1 MNTLPGRREV
11 VDPVPAHLQRQERD
25 DQNPVERP
33 RGVFAEQT
41 QVDIEQVTRPRGRG
55 PGLLRVPAPVVA
67 PSRLGPD
74 RTGEHADGQKG
85 QSGVDQLVGRFEVVG
100 PTFDESHA
108 AQNEGAPQHRI
119 GEHVDGDMRDEPRA
133 LQGGHQRLV
142 VDFGFQNVDEG
153 EDRRHH
159 RREAEDSGVAP
170 PQVGHQSG
178 YAHEEGVPQ
187 PGLSHGAQR
196 RTLHVEPE
204 PCNECREDQR
214 AHAGQQN
221 GPAASF
227 PAEQRHPCA
236 GCPQHDGD
244 QREPIE
250 IIPREHHTRTLLQ
263 YVFRHRD
270 VSQSS
275 LFCLF
280 GPARNSRQPP
290 HSIMITPSHMTYFSG
305 SRTICTTQ

>member
-25 DQNPVERP
+25 NQNPVERS

-41 QVDIEQVTRPRGRG
+41 QVDVEQIPRPRRRG

-85 QSGVDQLVGRFEVVG
+85 QSGVDQFVGRVEVVG
-100 PTFDESHA
+100 PTFDEPHA
-108 AQNEGAPQHRI
+108 GEDKGAPQHRV

-142 VDFGFQNVDEG
+142 VNLGFQDVDEG

-159 RREAEDSGVAP
+159 RRETEDPGVAP
-170 PQVGHQSG
+170 AQVGQQSG

-187 PGLSHGAQR
+187 PGLPHRAQR

-204 PCNECREDQR
+204 SRNECREDQR

-221 GPAASF
+221 GPAAPF
-227 PAEQRHPCA
+227 PAEQRHPCT

-244 QREPIE
+244 HANQSKLSHVN
-250 IIPREHHTRTLLQ
+250 IILAHFYNTSSVTAMFHKVPYFVCSGRPETTGSLRTA
-263 YVFRHRD
+263 
-270 VSQSS
+270 S
-275 LFCLF
+275 
-280 GPARNSRQPP
+280 
-290 HSIMITPSHMTYFSG
+290 
-305 SRTICTTQ
+305 

>member
-11 VDPVPAHLQRQERD
+11 VDPVPAHLQRQKRD

-33 RGVFAEQT
+33 RGVFAEQA
-41 QVDIEQVTRPRGRG
+41 QVDIEQITGPRRRG

-85 QSGVDQLVGRFEVVG
+85 QSGVDQLVGRLEVVG
-100 PTFDESHA
+100 PAFDEPQA
-108 AQNEGAPQHRI
+108 GEDKGAPQHRV

-133 LQGGHQRLV
+133 LQGRHQRLV
-142 VDFGFQNVDEG
+142 VDFGFQDVDEG

-159 RREAEDSGVAP
+159 RREAEDPGVAP
-170 PQVGHQSG
+170 PQVGQQSR

-187 PGLSHGAQR
+187 PGLPHGAQR
-196 RTLHVEPE
+196 RTQHVEPE
-204 PCNECREDQR
+204 PSNECREDQR
-214 AHAGQQN
+214 TQTGQQN
-221 GPAASF
+221 GPAAPF
-227 PAEQRHPCA
+227 PAEQRHSGT

-244 QREPIE
+244 QRKPIE

-290 HSIMITPSHMTYFSG
+290 HSIMTTPSHMTYFSG